1 MGAISFKS
9 IIFVFME
16 EETGWLGESVV
27 CDLCGHEWV
36 AVYHEDC
43 DKLECPNCEN
53 MVYFDVREDE

>member
-1 MGAISFKS
+1 
-9 IIFVFME
+9 ME

-27 CDLCGHEWV
+27 CDLCGYEWV

-53 MVYFDVREDE
+53 MVYFDVREYE